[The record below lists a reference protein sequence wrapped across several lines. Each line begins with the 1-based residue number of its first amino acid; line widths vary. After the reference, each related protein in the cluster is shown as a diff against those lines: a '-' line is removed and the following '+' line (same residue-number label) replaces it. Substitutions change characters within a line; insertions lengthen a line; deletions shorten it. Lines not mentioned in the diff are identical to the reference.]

1 MICKFYLKKNS
12 FSLFINTHTHKQL
25 FDAKI
30 ELVNLNISA
39 SEKPNNYSYGIHPW
53 QIDTN
58 GYQLE
63 LKLLEQKAH
72 EKKCLAIGECGLD
85 KLSSVDF
92 LLQQQVFVE
101 QIKIANRIKKP
112 LIIHCVK
119 AFNELLNCLNLNNN
133 EVPVLIHG
141 FNNNENITRVLQS
154 EGFYFSFGKALLGY
168 DSNAAKAIK
177 QVGRKNIFLETD
189 DTDLSIKYV
198 YKKAAELLGIDED
211 IIKEQLKHNFET
223 VFKIKL

>member
-1 MICKFYLKKNS
+1 M
-12 FSLFINTHTHKQL
+12 FINTHTHKQL

-30 ELVNLNISA
+30 ELINLNINA
-39 SEKPNNYSYGIHPW
+39 LEKPKYYSYGIHPKK
-53 QIDTN
+53 IDTKE
-58 GYQLE
+58 YQLE
-63 LKLLEQKAH
+63 LKLLEQKAQ

-92 LLQQQVFVE
+92 LLQQQLFNE

-112 LIIHCVK
+112 LIIHCIK

-141 FNNNENITRVLQS
+141 FNNNENIARVLQS

-177 QVGRKNIFLETD
+177 QISRKNFFLETD
-189 DTDLSIKYV
+189 DADISIKYM
-198 YKKAAELLGIDED
+198 YKKAAQLLGIDEA

>member
-1 MICKFYLKKNS
+1 M
-12 FSLFINTHTHKQL
+12 FINTHTHKQL

-39 SEKPNNYSYGIHPW
+39 LEKPNNYSYGIHPW

-119 AFNELLNCLNLNNN
+119 AFNELLNCLNLNH
-133 EVPVLIHG
+133 LYLC
-141 FNNNENITRVLQS
+141 R
-154 EGFYFSFGKALLGY
+154 
-168 DSNAAKAIK
+168 
-177 QVGRKNIFLETD
+177 
-189 DTDLSIKYV
+189 
-198 YKKAAELLGIDED
+198 
-211 IIKEQLKHNFET
+211 
-223 VFKIKL
+223 